1 MSGIPTGSGTE
12 AIHSILLEDVANTA
26 KPLITGVQYHIY
38 TVISITIHFIAATTG
53 EDFEIY
59 LTGYD
64 STAGASGEKISIL
77 TLRDQT
83 VRSTFVWNDKFS
95 FNGTEP
101 SSNTQSARSAQ
112 GSNTAQ
118 VLNVVSTNSGYK
130 ADVTCT
136 FIDQD
141 WS

>member
-1 MSGIPTGSGTE
+1 MALPTGGGTE
-12 AIHSILLEDVANTA
+12 TVHSVLLEDVANTA
-26 KPLITGVQYHIY
+26 KPLITGVQHHVY
-38 TVISITIHFIAATTG
+38 TVLSITMHFIAATTG

-64 STAGASGEKISIL
+64 SAAGTSAQKISIL

-95 FNGTEP
+95 FNGYEP
-101 SSNTQSARSAQ
+101 SSNTQVARAAQ
-112 GSNTAQ
+112 GSSTAQ
-118 VLNVVSTNSGYK
+118 ILNVGSTNSGYK
-130 ADVTCT
+130 GDVTCT
-136 FIDQD
+136 YIDQD

>member
-1 MSGIPTGSGTE
+1 MALPTGGGTE
-12 AIHSILLEDVANTA
+12 TVHSILLEDVDNTP
-26 KPLITGVQYHIY
+26 KPLITGVQHHVY
-38 TVISITIHFIAATTG
+38 TVLSINMHFTAATTG

-64 STAGASGEKISIL
+64 STAGASAQKISIL

-83 VRSTFVWNDKFS
+83 VRTTFVWNDKFS
-95 FNGTEP
+95 FNGYEP
-101 SSNTQSARSAQ
+101 SANTQIARAAQAGSAAQ
-112 GSNTAQ
+112 I
-118 VLNVVSTNSGYK
+118 LNVASTNSGYK

-136 FIDQD
+136 YIDQD